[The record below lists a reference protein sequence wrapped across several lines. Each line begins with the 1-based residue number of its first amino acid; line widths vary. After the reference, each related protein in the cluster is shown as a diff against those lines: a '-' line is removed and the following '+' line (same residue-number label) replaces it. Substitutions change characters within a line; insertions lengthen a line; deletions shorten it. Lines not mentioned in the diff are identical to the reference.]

1 MEEEVIF
8 LNVFVCVDEN
18 LGISFNNRR
27 QSRDAEVASKVI
39 EMSNGGKLY
48 MNEYS
53 SKLFKNY
60 SNILVDNDYL
70 NIAEEGDCCFVELNS
85 LGDYNDKI
93 DTVTLFKWNKV
104 YPSDMKLDIIFS
116 DRKLEK
122 VFCFKGTSHD
132 KITCEVWT
140 R

>member
-1 MEEEVIF
+1 M
-8 LNVFVCVDEN
+8 NVFICVDEN
-18 LGISFNNRR
+18 LGIGFNNRR
-27 QSRDAEVASKVI
+27 QSRDAEVVLKI
-39 EMSNGGKLY
+39 LEMSNGCKLY
-48 MNEYS
+48 VNEYS

-70 NIAEEGDCCFVELNS
+70 NKAREGDCCFVELNS

-93 DTVTLFKWNKV
+93 DTVILFKWNKI
-104 YPSDMKLDIIFS
+104 YPADMKLEIDFS

-122 VFCFKGTSHD
+122 VFEFKGTSHD